1 MTFATSRLRHV
12 FNLTRPSATGAR
24 TTACAALLRNVVVEF
39 PVAIFDAVFFPNVIP
54 DRQLVSQKRAFLSL
68 SLVMTD
74 SVEMLTY
81 GVVFVV
87 VLITSSV
94 VQVRSSSA
102 RQEQIERTE
111 ADVAAIT
118 QETSVV

>member
-1 MTFATSRLRHV
+1 M
-12 FNLTRPSATGAR
+12 
-24 TTACAALLRNVVVEF
+24 
-39 PVAIFDAVFFPNVIP
+39 I
-54 DRQLVSQKRAFLSL
+54 
-68 SLVMTD
+68 D